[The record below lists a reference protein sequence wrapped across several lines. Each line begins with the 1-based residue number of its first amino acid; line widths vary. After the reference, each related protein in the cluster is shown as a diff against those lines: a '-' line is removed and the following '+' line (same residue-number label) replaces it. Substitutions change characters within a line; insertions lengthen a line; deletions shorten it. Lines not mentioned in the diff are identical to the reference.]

1 MLIAITARANRA
13 FKSIV
18 ESYDNLAT
26 LRTEDPA
33 RHHLRIYF
41 SADSREEVEAM
52 MTSLATQFANREDWV
67 ACHPDKASN
76 ASGRK
81 DLGQLRASG
90 AGSGSEIASAVR
102 LSL

>member
-1 MLIAITARANRA
+1 MTDKSPSIDSMLIAIPPGQIVL

-41 SADSREEVEAM
+41 SADSRDEVEAM
-52 MTSLATQFANREDWV
+52 MASLAEQFTIERIE
-67 ACHPDKASN
+67 
-76 ASGRK
+76 
-81 DLGQLRASG
+81 
-90 AGSGSEIASAVR
+90 
-102 LSL
+102 

>member
-1 MLIAITARANRA
+1 MSDKTPVIASMLIAIPPEQIVL

-41 SADSREEVEAM
+41 SADSRDEVEAM
-52 MTSLATQFANREDWV
+52 MTSLATQFAIERIGE
-67 ACHPDKASN
+67 
-76 ASGRK
+76 G
-81 DLGQLRASG
+81 
-90 AGSGSEIASAVR
+90 
-102 LSL
+102 

>member
-1 MLIAITARANRA
+1 MLIAIPPGQIVL

-41 SADSREEVEAM
+41 SADSRDEVEAM
-52 MTSLATQFANREDWV
+52 MASLATQFAIERI
-67 ACHPDKASN
+67 
-76 ASGRK
+76 G
-81 DLGQLRASG
+81 
-90 AGSGSEIASAVR
+90 
-102 LSL
+102 

>member
-1 MLIAITARANRA
+1 MSQSKPPSIDSMLIAIPPEQIVL

-41 SADSREEVEAM
+41 SADSRDEVEAM
-52 MTSLATQFANREDWV
+52 MASLAAQF
-67 ACHPDKASN
+67 
-76 ASGRK
+76 
-81 DLGQLRASG
+81 
-90 AGSGSEIASAVR
+90 EIER
-102 LSL
+102 LPEW

>member
-1 MLIAITARANRA
+1 MLIAIPPEQIVL

-52 MTSLATQFANREDWV
+52 MTSLSAQFAIERIRE
-67 ACHPDKASN
+67 
-76 ASGRK
+76 G
-81 DLGQLRASG
+81 
-90 AGSGSEIASAVR
+90 
-102 LSL
+102 

>member
-1 MLIAITARANRA
+1 MLIAIPPGQIVL

-41 SADSREEVEAM
+41 SADSRDEVEAM
-52 MTSLATQFANREDWV
+52 MTSLAAQF
-67 ACHPDKASN
+67 
-76 ASGRK
+76 
-81 DLGQLRASG
+81 
-90 AGSGSEIASAVR
+90 EIER
-102 LSL
+102 IE